1 MLYLWSSITVC
12 VIKAVLALST
22 SPSRSWA
29 PQSEVKV
36 KVAQSCLTLCDPTD
50 YTAHG
55 ILQARILKR
64 VAFPFSRVSSQPRD
78 RTQILPHCSQILYQ
92 LSHPGLAQSL
102 ELSRNLIRVL
112 CPPTHF
118 LFCIAGSSMSPVGH
132 FERKVLFWDLCGESL
147 PNLAPNV
154 WNKRGAKSL
163 RGCLESFPREGSGQR
178 VGRRDAWSNPL
189 CLSLPSFL
197 RWLLFSIW
205 VCSDAIETI
214 VWSQYCENQLLT
226 FCRHHSPS

>member
-1 MLYLWSSITVC
+1 MLYLWSSITVS
-12 VIKAVLALST
+12 VIIAVLALST
-22 SPSRSWA
+22 SPCRSWA

-55 ILQARILKR
+55 ILQATILKR
-64 VAFPFSRVSSQPRD
+64 VAFLFTRVAFPFCRVSSQPRD
-78 RTQILPHCSQILYQ
+78 RTQILPHCSRILYQ

-102 ELSRNLIRVL
+102 ELSRDLIRVL

-132 FERKVLFWDLCGESL
+132 FERKVLFWDLCRESL

-163 RGCLESFPREGSGQR
+163 SGCLESFPREGSGQR

-189 CLSLPSFL
+189 YLCLPSFL
-197 RWLLFSIW
+197 RWLLFSI
-205 VCSDAIETI
+205 
-214 VWSQYCENQLLT
+214 
-226 FCRHHSPS
+226 